1 MRIMGLDLGERT
13 IGIAVSD
20 PLLLTAQGL
29 TVLRRRSPAEDL
41 QELADIK
48 DEYSIKEVVIGLPR
62 MMDGSIG
69 PRGRISQE
77 FAQSLR
83 KRWEI
88 PVHLWDERLSTV
100 AAERILL
107 EADLSRRRRKNLIDK
122 TAAVLIL
129 QGFLER
135 RRNEKIREGL
145 ADDE

>member
-77 FAQSLR
+77 FARSLR
-83 KRWEI
+83 ERWEI

-145 ADDE
+145 ADDD

>member
-1 MRIMGLDLGERT
+1 MDLGERT

-29 TVLRRRSPAEDL
+29 TVLRRRSPTEDF
-41 QELADIK
+41 QELDSIK
-48 DEYSIKEVVIGLPR
+48 DEYSVKEVVLGLPR

-83 KRWEI
+83 KRWGI

-129 QGFLER
+129 QGFLDR

-145 ADDE
+145 ADNE